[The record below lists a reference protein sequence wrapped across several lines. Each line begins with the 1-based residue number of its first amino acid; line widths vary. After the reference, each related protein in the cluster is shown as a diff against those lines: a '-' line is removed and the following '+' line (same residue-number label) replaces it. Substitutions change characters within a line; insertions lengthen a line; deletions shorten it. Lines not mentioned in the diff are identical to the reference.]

1 MTTTLSGSGGG
12 RRLVRD
18 RPVPAAQVA
27 RARVVAASTP
37 PSNAF
42 YGIAATVAVLVMLG
56 LVMVLSASSITS
68 FHRGVSPWRY
78 FTKQVTWAGLGT
90 MALVIAYKM
99 PLSTWRRL
107 ARVGYVIALFGMLLP
122 FTPGIGR
129 EVEGARAWVQFGGF
143 GFQPSEVLKIATLL
157 FVADMLTRRENRM
170 GDLHATFWPCCV
182 TLALT
187 AGLCVV
193 QGDLGSAVVL
203 AGIVFTVMFIAGVP
217 FTPLGLA
224 AGGFAAVG
232 LAFVVSSP
240 RRFARWTAFLDLE
253 GNKEHTSYQVY
264 QAIVSIANGGPT
276 GVGVG
281 AGTGKWGYVPLAHSD
296 FIFAIVAE
304 ELGLVG
310 VIAVIGG
317 FAVLT
322 YLGIHVALNA
332 GANGDRFAMLLA
344 SGIACWFAVQAIIN
358 VGGVTGMMPVTGL
371 TLPFISFGG
380 SSLLVCLAGAGL
392 LLNIARSTR

>member
-1 MTTTLSGSGGG
+1 MTTTLTGPE
-12 RRLVRD
+12 RRLVRSRD
-18 RPVPAAQVA
+18 LPAARQA
-27 RARVVAASTP
+27 RARVQASQEP
-37 PSNAF
+37 PSAAF

-78 FTKQVTWAGLGT
+78 FTKQLTWAGLGT
-90 MALVIAYKM
+90 LALVIAYKT
-99 PLSTWRRL
+99 PLSVWRRL
-107 ARVGYVIALFGMLLP
+107 ARIGYVLALLAMLLP
-122 FTPGIGR
+122 FAPGIGR
-129 EVEGARAWVQFGGF
+129 EVEGARAWVQVGGF
-143 GFQPSEVLKIATLL
+143 GFQPSEVLKLAVLL
-157 FVADMLTRRENRM
+157 FCADLLTRRERSMSDLRM
-170 GDLHATFWPCCV
+170 TFVPCVVALATS
-182 TLALT
+182 

-203 AGIVFTVMFIAGVP
+203 AGIAFAVMFIGGVP
-217 FTPLGLA
+217 FTPM
-224 AGGFAAVG
+224 GFAAGAFVAVG
-232 LAFVVSSP
+232 VAFVVSSS

-310 VIAVIGG
+310 AIAVIGG
-317 FAVLT
+317 VALLT
-322 YLGIHVALNA
+322 YLGVHVALTA
-332 GANGDRFAMLLA
+332 GHAGDRFAMLLA
-344 SGIACWFAVQAIIN
+344 GGIAAWFAVQTTIN
-358 VGGVTGMMPVTGL
+358 IGGVTGVMPVTGL

-392 LLNIARSTR
+392 LLNVARSAR